1 MQAFIVRPF
10 GRKES
15 IDFDRVEELL
25 VRPGIEQAGIA
36 GRSTGAITE
45 AGNIREDMFQLLLLA
60 DLVIADISI
69 HNANVFYEL
78 GIRHS
83 LRTRLTYLIR
93 AKVDRPAA
101 LRTSA
106 NEVPF
111 DLKTDRYLEYDPSDP
126 AASVPL
132 LVRGLKETIAA
143 NRVDSPVFRS
153 LPHLE
158 EPQHSILSPVP
169 LAFANEVDLAASEAQ
184 GGKLG
189 LFGSETRHL
198 LWEMGGRRLV
208 GRRQFAG
215 EFFVPARL
223 TWELIKQVYPLDLEA
238 NLMLG
243 TIYQRLG
250 TLVLSDQC
258 LECVLKNPLSS
269 VNDRTEALTLRA
281 RNAKVTARSL
291 FTGKDLTARAVLAL
305 RAGLFRRARDLYLA
319 AFSENLNHFYSG
331 LNALSLTVLLL
342 ILIEHERDTWLS
354 MFDIED
360 DAGRDENLLKADAA
374 RLAAAVGLSIEGA
387 QSRDETRDDIWV
399 SVSKADYVFLTAQ
412 RDNVA
417 ALAYEQVLPLVPSF
431 HVGSV
436 RDQLELFELLDA
448 RTERVAMCLQSFPS
462 VVVVPP
468 VLRQTIVF
476 TGHMIDAPGRE
487 KERFPKAAE
496 ATARAMIHTELSQ
509 LLNTFP
515 GPALGIASGASGGD
529 ILFHEVC
536 RELRVPTRILLA
548 LPENLFIEHSVSSA
562 GPEWVARFRQL
573 MDNHSGPDEVQ
584 VLASIPALPDWMR
597 DPPNYDI
604 WQRTNMWLL
613 EEAEAAGATNVTL
626 MALWDREIG
635 LPGGTQDFIAAAKK
649 RGISAIVLDA
659 KELIP

>member
-10 GRKES
+10 GRKEG

-25 VRPGIEQAGIA
+25 VRPGLEKAGIA
-36 GRSTGAITE
+36 GRSTGSITE

-60 DLVIADISI
+60 DIVVADISI

-93 AKVDRPAA
+93 ARVDTPAQ

-106 NEVPF
+106 NDVPF

-126 AASVPL
+126 AASVAL
-132 LVRGLKETIAA
+132 LARGLKETIAA

-169 LAFANEVDLAASEAQ
+169 LTFANDVELAASQGQ

-198 LWEMGGRRLV
+198 SWEMGGRRLV
-208 GRRQFAG
+208 GRRQFSGKFLA
-215 EFFVPARL
+215 PARL

-250 TLVLSDQC
+250 KLVLSDQC
-258 LECVLKNPLSS
+258 LDCVLKNPLAS
-269 VNDRTEALTLRA
+269 VDERTEALTLRA
-281 RNAKVTARSL
+281 RNAKATARGQL
-291 FTGKDLTARAVLAL
+291 TGKEPATRVVSAL
-305 RAGLFRRARDLYLA
+305 RAGLFRKARDLYAA
-319 AFSENLNHFYSG
+319 AFRENLNHFYSG
-331 LNALSLTVLLL
+331 LNGLSLTVLLL
-342 ILIEHERDTWLS
+342 DLIHKQGETRLN
-354 MFDIED
+354 MFDNED
-360 DAGRDENLLKADAA
+360 DAARDEKLLKAEVA
-374 RLAAAVGLSIEGA
+374 RLAATVGLSIEGA
-387 QSRDETRDDIWV
+387 QSRVETKDDIWV
-399 SVSKADYVFLTAQ
+399 SVSKADYLFLTAKH
-412 RDNVA
+412 DNIA
-417 ALAYEQVLPLVPSF
+417 AMAYEQALPAVPQF

-436 RDQLELFELLDA
+436 RDQLELFELLDV
-448 RTERVAMCLQSFPS
+448 RTERVKMCLQSFPP
-462 VVVVPP
+462 VVAAPP
-468 VLRQTIVF
+468 GLRQAIVF

-487 KERFPKAAE
+487 KARFPQAAE
-496 ATARAMIHTELSQ
+496 AKARAMIHAEVNR
-509 LLNTFP
+509 LLKMFP

-536 RELRVPTRILLA
+536 RELQVPTRVLLP
-548 LPENLFIEHSVSSA
+548 LPENLFIEHSVSPA
-562 GPEWVARFRQL
+562 GAEWVARFTHL
-573 MDNHSGPDEVQ
+573 MDSHNGINEVQ
-584 VLASIPALPDWMR
+584 VLASLPVLPDWMR
-597 DPPNYDI
+597 DPPDYDI

-613 EEAEAAGATNVTL
+613 EEAVAAGATNVML

-649 RGISAIVLDA
+649 RGIAATVLDA
-659 KELIP
+659 KELIA

>member
-10 GRKES
+10 GHKEG

-25 VRPGIEQAGIA
+25 VRPGLEHAGIA

-60 DLVIADISI
+60 DLVIADISL

-93 AKVDRPAA
+93 AKVDKPAE
-101 LRTSA
+101 LRTA
-106 NEVPF
+106 ADEVPF

-132 LVRGLKETIAA
+132 LARGLKETISA

-153 LPHLE
+153 LPHLV
-158 EPQHSILSPVP
+158 EPQRSILSPVP
-169 LAFANEVDLAASEAQ
+169 LTFANEVDLAASKGQ

-198 LWEMGGRRLV
+198 LWELGGRRLV

-215 EFFVPARL
+215 KFLAPACL

-243 TIYQRLG
+243 TTYQRLG
-250 TLVLSDQC
+250 KLLLSDQC
-258 LECVLKNPLSS
+258 LESVLKNPLAS

-281 RNAKVTARSL
+281 RNAKVAARGL
-291 FTGKDLTARAVLAL
+291 LTGQELTARGGSAL
-305 RAGLFRRARDLYLA
+305 RAGMFRKARDLYAA

-331 LNALSLTVLLL
+331 LNAFSLTLLL
-342 ILIEHERDTWLS
+342 LGLIEHQRDTWLN
-354 MFDIED
+354 MFENDYE
-360 DAGRDENLLKADAA
+360 AGRDENLLKAEAA
-374 RLAAAVGLSIEGA
+374 RLAATVGLSIEGA
-387 QSRDETRDDIWV
+387 QSRSETKNDVWV
-399 SVSKADYVFLTAQ
+399 SVSKADYLFLTAQ

-436 RDQLELFELLDA
+436 RDQLELFSLLDA
-448 RTERVAMCLQSFPS
+448 RTERVKRCLQSFPS
-462 VVVVPP
+462 VVAPPP
-468 VLRQTIVF
+468 VLRQAIVF
-476 TGHMIDAPGRE
+476 TGHMIDTPGRE
-487 KERFPKAAE
+487 RARFPKAAE
-496 ATARAMIHTELSQ
+496 AKARAMIHAGLSQ

-515 GPALGIASGASGGD
+515 GPAIGIASAASGGD

-536 RELRVPTRILLA
+536 RELQVPTRVLLA
-548 LPENLFIEHSVSSA
+548 LPENLFIEHSVSPA
-562 GPEWVARFRQL
+562 GPQWFVRFAHL
-573 MDNHSGPDEVQ
+573 METHNGSNEVQ
-584 VLASIPALPDWMR
+584 VLASMSVLPDWMR
-597 DPPNYDI
+597 DPPDYDI
-604 WQRTNMWLL
+604 WKRTNMWLL
-613 EEAEAAGATNVTL
+613 EEAAAAGATNVTL
-626 MALWDREIG
+626 MALWDREVG
-635 LPGGTQDFIAAAKK
+635 LPGGTQDFIATAKK
-649 RGISAIVLDA
+649 RGISVTVLDA
-659 KELIP
+659 KELLA

>member
-10 GRKES
+10 GSKEG
-15 IDFDRVEELL
+15 INFDRVEDLL
-25 VRPGIEQAGIA
+25 VQPGLEQAGIA

-93 AKVDRPAA
+93 AKVDRPAE
-101 LRTSA
+101 LRTAA

-169 LAFANEVDLAASEAQ
+169 LMFANELDLAASKGQ

-208 GRRQFAG
+208 GRLQFASK
-215 EFFVPARL
+215 FLAPARL

-238 NLMLG
+238 NLTLG

-250 TLVLSDQC
+250 KLVPSDQC
-258 LECVLKNPLSS
+258 LECVLKNPLAS

-281 RNAKVTARSL
+281 RNAKATARGL
-291 FTGKDLTARAVLAL
+291 FAGKELTARVVSAL
-305 RAGLFRRARDLYLA
+305 RAGLFRRARDLYAA

-331 LNALSLTVLLL
+331 LNALSLTLLL
-342 ILIEHERDTWLS
+342 LDLIKHQRDTWVN
-354 MFDIED
+354 MFDSEE
-360 DAGRDENLLKADAA
+360 DAGRDENLLRAEAA
-374 RLAAAVGLSIEGA
+374 RLAATVGLSIEGA

-417 ALAYEQVLPLVPSF
+417 ALAYEQVLPLVPTF

-436 RDQLELFELLDA
+436 RDQLELFALLDA
-448 RTERVAMCLQSFPS
+448 RTERVKMCLQSFPS
-462 VVVVPP
+462 VVAVPQ
-468 VLRQTIVF
+468 VLRQAIVF

-487 KERFPKAAE
+487 RERFPKAAE
-496 ATARAMIHTELSQ
+496 AKARAMIHAELSQ
-509 LLNTFP
+509 LLNAFP

-536 RELRVPTRILLA
+536 RELQVPTRILLA
-548 LPENLFIEHSVSSA
+548 LPENLFIEHSVSPA
-562 GPEWVARFRQL
+562 GPEWIARFRQL
-573 MDNHSGPDEVQ
+573 MNNHNDPNEVQ
-584 VLASIPALPDWMR
+584 VLASIPVLPDWMR

-604 WQRTNMWLL
+604 WKRTNMWLL

-649 RGISAIVLDA
+649 RGISATVLDA

>member
-10 GRKES
+10 GSKEG
-15 IDFDRVEELL
+15 INFDRVEDLL
-25 VRPGIEQAGIA
+25 VQPGLEQAGIA

-93 AKVDRPAA
+93 AKVDRPAE
-101 LRTSA
+101 LRTAA

-132 LVRGLKETIAA
+132 LVCGLKETIAA

-169 LAFANEVDLAASEAQ
+169 LMFANELDLAASKGQ

-208 GRRQFAG
+208 GRLQFASK
-215 EFFVPARL
+215 FLAPARL

-238 NLMLG
+238 NLTLG

-250 TLVLSDQC
+250 KLVPSDQC
-258 LECVLKNPLSS
+258 LECVLKNPLAS

-281 RNAKVTARSL
+281 RNAKATARGL
-291 FTGKDLTARAVLAL
+291 FAGKELTARVVSAL
-305 RAGLFRRARDLYLA
+305 RAGLFRRARDLYAA

-331 LNALSLTVLLL
+331 LNALSLTLLL
-342 ILIEHERDTWLS
+342 LDLIKHQRDTWVN
-354 MFDIED
+354 MFDSEE
-360 DAGRDENLLKADAA
+360 DAGRDENLLRAEAA
-374 RLAAAVGLSIEGA
+374 RLAATVGLSIEGA

-417 ALAYEQVLPLVPSF
+417 ALAYEQVLPLVPTF

-436 RDQLELFELLDA
+436 RDQLELFALLDA
-448 RTERVAMCLQSFPS
+448 RTERVKMCLQSFPS
-462 VVVVPP
+462 VVAVPQ
-468 VLRQTIVF
+468 VLRQAIVF

-487 KERFPKAAE
+487 RERFPKAAE
-496 ATARAMIHTELSQ
+496 AKARAMIHAELSQ
-509 LLNTFP
+509 LLNAFP

-536 RELRVPTRILLA
+536 RELQVPTRILLA
-548 LPENLFIEHSVSSA
+548 LPENLFIEHSVSPA
-562 GPEWVARFRQL
+562 GPEWIARFRQL
-573 MDNHSGPDEVQ
+573 MNNHNDPNEVQ
-584 VLASIPALPDWMR
+584 VLASIPVLPDWMR

-604 WQRTNMWLL
+604 WKRTNMWLL

-649 RGISAIVLDA
+649 RGISATVLDA

>member
-10 GRKES
+10 GRKEG

-25 VRPGIEQAGIA
+25 VRPGLEKAGIA
-36 GRSTGAITE
+36 GRSTGSITE

-60 DLVIADISI
+60 DIVVADISI

-93 AKVDRPAA
+93 ARVDTPAR

-106 NEVPF
+106 NDVPF

-126 AASVPL
+126 AASVAL
-132 LVRGLKETIAA
+132 LARGLKETIAA

-169 LAFANEVDLAASEAQ
+169 LTFANDVDLAASQGQ

-198 LWEMGGRRLV
+198 SWEMGGRRLV
-208 GRRQFAG
+208 GRRQFSGKFLA
-215 EFFVPARL
+215 PARL

-250 TLVLSDQC
+250 KLVLSDQC
-258 LECVLKNPLSS
+258 LDCVLKNPLAS
-269 VNDRTEALTLRA
+269 VDDRTEALTLRA
-281 RNAKVTARSL
+281 RNAKATARGQL
-291 FTGKDLTARAVLAL
+291 TGKEPATRVASAL
-305 RAGLFRRARDLYLA
+305 RGGLFRKARDLYAA
-319 AFSENLNHFYSG
+319 AFRENLNHFYSG
-331 LNALSLTVLLL
+331 LNGLSLTVLLL
-342 ILIEHERDTWLS
+342 DLIHKQGETRLH
-354 MFDIED
+354 MFDNEED
-360 DAGRDENLLKADAA
+360 AVRDENLLKAEVT
-374 RLAAAVGLSIEGA
+374 RLAATVGLSIEGA
-387 QSRDETRDDIWV
+387 RSRAETKDDIWV
-399 SVSKADYVFLTAQ
+399 SVSRADYLFLTAQ
-412 RDNVA
+412 HDNVA
-417 ALAYEQVLPLVPSF
+417 AMAYEQALPPVPSF
-431 HVGSV
+431 HIGSV
-436 RDQLELFELLDA
+436 RDQLELFELLDV
-448 RTERVAMCLQSFPS
+448 RTERVKMCLQSFPA
-462 VVVVPP
+462 VVAAPP
-468 VLRQTIVF
+468 GLRQAIVF

-487 KERFPKAAE
+487 KARFPKAAE
-496 ATARAMIHTELSQ
+496 AKARAMIHAEVNR
-509 LLNTFP
+509 LLKMFP

-536 RELRVPTRILLA
+536 RELQAPTRVLLP
-548 LPENLFIEHSVSSA
+548 LPENLFIEHSVSPA
-562 GPEWVARFRQL
+562 GAEWVVRFTDL
-573 MDNHSGPDEVQ
+573 MDNHNGPNEVQ
-584 VLASIPALPDWMR
+584 VLASLPVLPDWMR
-597 DPPNYDI
+597 DPPDYDI

-613 EEAEAAGATNVTL
+613 EEAVAAGATNVML

-649 RGISAIVLDA
+649 RGIAATVLDA
-659 KELIP
+659 KELIA

>member
-10 GRKES
+10 GRKEG

-25 VRPGIEQAGIA
+25 VRPGLEKAGIA
-36 GRSTGAITE
+36 GRSTGSITE

-60 DLVIADISI
+60 DIVVADISI

-93 AKVDRPAA
+93 ARVGTPAT

-106 NEVPF
+106 NDVPF

-126 AASVPL
+126 AASVAL
-132 LVRGLKETIAA
+132 LARGLKETIAA

-169 LAFANEVDLAASEAQ
+169 LTFANDVDLAASQGQ

-189 LFGSETRHL
+189 LFGSETRRL
-198 LWEMGGRRLV
+198 SWEMGGRRLV
-208 GRRQFAG
+208 GRRQFSGKFLA
-215 EFFVPARL
+215 PARL

-250 TLVLSDQC
+250 KLVLSDQC
-258 LECVLKNPLSS
+258 LECVLKNPLAS
-269 VNDRTEALTLRA
+269 VDERTEALTLRA
-281 RNAKVTARSL
+281 RNAKVTARGQL
-291 FTGKDLTARAVLAL
+291 TGKEPATRVVSAL
-305 RAGLFRRARDLYLA
+305 RAGLFRKTRDLYAA
-319 AFSENLNHFYSG
+319 AFRENLNHFYSG

-342 ILIEHERDTWLS
+342 DLIHKQGETPLNL
-354 MFDIED
+354 FDNED
-360 DAGRDENLLKADAA
+360 DAARDERLLKTEVA
-374 RLAAAVGLSIEGA
+374 RLAATVGLSIEGA
-387 QSRDETRDDIWV
+387 LSRVETKDDIWV
-399 SVSKADYVFLTAQ
+399 SVSKADYLFLTAKH
-412 RDNVA
+412 DNIA
-417 ALAYEQVLPLVPSF
+417 AMAYEQALPAVPPF

-436 RDQLELFELLDA
+436 RDQLELFELLDV
-448 RTERVAMCLQSFPS
+448 RTERVKMCLQSFPP
-462 VVVVPP
+462 VVAAPP
-468 VLRQTIVF
+468 GLRQTMVF

-487 KERFPKAAE
+487 KARFPKAAE
-496 ATARAMIHTELSQ
+496 AKARAMIHAEVNR
-509 LLNTFP
+509 LLKMFP

-529 ILFHEVC
+529 IFFHEVC
-536 RELRVPTRILLA
+536 RELQVPTRVLLP
-548 LPENLFIEHSVSSA
+548 LPENLFIEHSVSPA
-562 GPEWVARFRQL
+562 GAEWVARFTDL
-573 MDNHSGPDEVQ
+573 MDNHNGPNEVQ
-584 VLASIPALPDWMR
+584 VLASLPVLPDWMR
-597 DPPNYDI
+597 DPPDYDI

-613 EEAEAAGATNVTL
+613 EEAVAAGATNVML

-649 RGISAIVLDA
+649 RGIAATVLDA
-659 KELIP
+659 KELIA

>member
-10 GRKES
+10 GHKEG

-25 VRPGIEQAGIA
+25 VRPSLEQAGIA

-93 AKVDRPAA
+93 AKVDRPAE

-132 LVRGLKETIAA
+132 LARGLKETISA
-143 NRVDSPVFRS
+143 NRIDSPVFRS
-153 LPHLE
+153 LPRLE
-158 EPQHSILSPVP
+158 EPEHSILSPVP
-169 LAFANEVDLAASEAQ
+169 LTFANEVDLAASKRQ

-215 EFFVPARL
+215 NFLAPARL

-250 TLVLSDQC
+250 KLVLSDQC
-258 LECVLKNPLSS
+258 LDCVLKNPLAS

-281 RNAKVTARSL
+281 RNAKVRARDL
-291 FTGKDLTARAVLAL
+291 FTGKEPTARVVSAL
-305 RAGLFRRARDLYLA
+305 RAGMFRKARDLYAA

-342 ILIEHERDTWLS
+342 DLIEHQRDTWLN
-354 MFDIED
+354 MFDSVD
-360 DAGRDENLLKADAA
+360 SSGRDENLLKAEAA
-374 RLAAAVGLSIEGA
+374 RLTAAVGLSIEGA
-387 QSRDETRDDIWV
+387 QNRSETKDDIWV
-399 SVSKADYVFLTAQ
+399 SVSKADYLFLTAQ
-412 RDNVA
+412 RDDVA
-417 ALAYEQVLPLVPSF
+417 VLAYEQVLPLVPSF

-436 RDQLELFELLDA
+436 RDQLELFALLDA
-448 RTERVAMCLQSFPS
+448 RTQRVKSCLQSFPS
-462 VVVVPP
+462 VVAPPP
-468 VLRQTIVF
+468 VLRQAIVF
-476 TGHMIDAPGRE
+476 SGHMIDTPGRE
-487 KERFPKAAE
+487 KARFPKTAE
-496 ATARAMIHTELSQ
+496 AKARAMLRAEMSQ

-515 GPALGIASGASGGD
+515 GPALGIASGASGSD

-536 RELRVPTRILLA
+536 RELQVPTRVLLA
-548 LPENLFIEHSVSSA
+548 LPENLFIEHSVSPA
-562 GPEWVARFRQL
+562 GPEWVVRFTDL
-573 MDNHSGPDEVQ
+573 MENHSGPNEVQ
-584 VLASIPALPDWMR
+584 VLASMPCLPDWMR
-597 DPPNYDI
+597 DPPDYDI
-604 WQRTNMWLL
+604 WKRTNMWLL
-613 EEAEAAGATNVTL
+613 EEAAAAGATNVTL
-626 MALWDREIG
+626 MALWDREMG

-649 RGISAIVLDA
+649 RGIPAMVLDG
-659 KELIP
+659 KELLA